1 MRTERVIAIENPCRL
16 SIDTARLK
24 IDREGSSTFVA
35 IVDMAV
41 LIIDTVQIEL
51 TAGVLRELAQS
62 DVAVIVTDA
71 RHYPVALLA
80 PVKTHTHTVRRQKM
94 QAALPQS
101 FADLIWAT
109 TIRAKLRNQARFLSA
124 QGATAPLARLE
135 RMAAT
140 IQPGDP
146 ENFEAQGAK
155 LYWKDVFK
163 DSFKRAKQD
172 APDTRNAALNF
183 GYAIFRGLFSRYIAI
198 AGLSPVFGFGHS
210 NFENPC
216 CLVDD
221 LIEPF
226 RPCVDALVATAID
239 IEIEFDSK
247 AKKVMLRLL
256 ECEALFERND
266 AQVRYRMHAAIA
278 ETVNA
283 YVRALETKRENA
295 MDFPSGFVLPLG

>member
-1 MRTERVIAIENPCRL
+1 MRTERIIAIENPCRL

-24 IDREGSSTFVA
+24 IDREGITTFIA
-35 IVDMAV
+35 TIDIAV
-41 LIIDTVQIEL
+41 LLIDTVQVEL
-51 TAGVLRELAQS
+51 TAGVIRELAQS
-62 DVAVIVTDA
+62 DTAIIVTDA
-71 RHYPVALLA
+71 RHYPSALLA
-80 PVKTHTHTVRRQKM
+80 PIGAHTHTVRRQKL
-94 QAALPQS
+94 QAVLPQAL
-101 FADLIWAT
+101 ADEMWAT
-109 TIRAKLRNQARFLSA
+109 TIRAKLQNQAKFLSA
-124 QGATAPLARLE
+124 QGATSPLARLE

-163 DSFKRAKQD
+163 EGFKRTKQD
-172 APDTRNAALNF
+172 APDSRNAALNF
-183 GYAIFRGLFSRYIAI
+183 GYAILRGLFTRYIAI

-210 NFENPC
+210 NFENPY

-239 IEIEFDSK
+239 TELPFDSK
-247 AKKVMLRLL
+247 AKKIMLKLL
-256 ECEALFERND
+256 ECEALFERD
-266 AQVRYRMHAAIA
+266 SVQVRYRMHAAIS

-283 YVRALETKRENA
+283 YVRALEAQREKA
-295 MDFPSGFVLPLG
+295 LDFPSGFVLPLG

>member
-24 IDREGSSTFVA
+24 IDRDGTTTFIA

-41 LIIDTVQIEL
+41 LIIDTVQVEL
-51 TAGVLRELAQS
+51 TAGVVRELAQS
-62 DVAVIVTDA
+62 DVAVIVTDS

-80 PVKTHTHTVRRQKM
+80 PVKAHTHTVRRQKL
-94 QAALPQS
+94 QAGLPQA

-109 TIRAKLRNQARFLSA
+109 TISAKLRNQAKFLSA
-124 QGATAPLARLE
+124 QGAMAPLARLE
-135 RMAAT
+135 RMAAS

-163 DSFKRAKQD
+163 DSFKRTKQD
-172 APDTRNAALNF
+172 APDARNAALNF
-183 GYAIFRGLFSRYIAI
+183 GYAILRGLFSRYIAI

-239 IEIEFDSK
+239 TDNAFDSK
-247 AKKVMLRLL
+247 AKKTMLRLL

-266 AQVRYRMHAAIA
+266 AQVRYRMHAAVS

-283 YVRALETKRENA
+283 YVRTLEVQRENA